1 MNLSESLE
9 INNHQIF
16 YKTDIIEDFRD
27 LQNQQYFLSLGTKS
41 FDEILRGGFES
52 KKIYLIFGENKT
64 GKTLLCHQLCVQSYL
79 QFLKVYKKMK
89 GKEERFIF
97 YFDTENTFRPE
108 RLTELISKYDMI
120 DYRKFLKTILVS
132 KIMSNSALLLSI
144 KNLENHLKINPFNIL
159 IIDTINNHYY
169 SELADRNIST
179 NKTKLLFL
187 RILSKINEL
196 TRKFNLITILTA
208 QVISNVIQIPSIRVI
223 PSGNTLL
230 NHFFSENLY
239 LDNLSQEKI
248 KCVHLVN
255 SLYLP
260 EKKKL
265 YKITSNGIEDYKI

>member
-9 INNHQIF
+9 INKHQIF
-16 YKTDIIEDFRD
+16 YKTNIIEDFRD
-27 LQNQQYFLSLGTKS
+27 LQNQQYVLSLGTKS
-41 FDEILRGGFES
+41 FDEILRGGFKS

-79 QFLKVYKKMK
+79 QFFKVYKKIK
-89 GKEERFIF
+89 GKEEQFIF

-108 RLTELISKYDMI
+108 RLKELITKYDMV

-132 KIMSNSALLLSI
+132 KIMSNSALFLSL
-144 KNLENHLKINPFNIL
+144 KNLEDHLKMNHFNLL

-223 PSGNTLL
+223 PFGYTLL

-239 LDNLSQEKI
+239 LDNLSQDKR

-255 SLYLP
+255 SIYLP
-260 EKKKL
+260 EKKSL
-265 YKITSNGIEDYKI
+265 YKITANGIEDYKI